1 MSYDYES
8 PLDTLNR
15 MAFDQKITLGTRNSI
30 DWLLK
35 KVKSLRIDQKKL
47 MRDNE
52 RLTPYSFIGGMFLY
66 AYDPKWKAT
75 LPYYDT
81 FPLVIPIGPAKGGFY
96 GLNLHYLH
104 PRARYVFL
112 NKIIGYVNNGK
123 LNETTRFKLTYDL
136 LIKIPKLRE
145 FQPCLKHYL
154 SDHIKSQFLKID
166 AEDWWIAPAL
176 PVAKFKKASQ
186 ETVWSQ
192 SMSRR

>member
-1 MSYDYES
+1 MSIIDQ
-8 PLDTLNR
+8 LNTELYNKR
-15 MAFDQKITLGTRNSI
+15 LTLGTRKAN
-30 DWLLK
+30 DWLISR
-35 KVKSLRIDQKKL
+35 VKKL
-47 MRDNE
+47 SINPSMLMKDTD
-52 RLTPYSFIGGMFLY
+52 RLRKEFYFGSMLLFY
-66 AYDPKWKAT
+66 YDPKWKAT